1 MAAGWVMAFS
11 LLVSAVARSEPKPLW
26 APAGIAD
33 DPDSFVCFRG
43 QFSTKQSG
51 ATMRVVGASEY
62 LVWLDGKL
70 VHDGPA
76 RYAKQYPEYQT
87 VFLDTKPGKHI
98 LAVQVRNNGVT
109 TRILSDVKPFL
120 WLGLTSGGGDVE
132 LPWKCA
138 RMPGQRS
145 RAGRIS
151 DILGW
156 TDWFD
161 TRQSWKDWQE
171 AAFDDSRWL
180 QPTVVD
186 PGVGEIRPCLVR
198 PVNNTVR
205 FIKPLAKGEFAQT
218 YGYEQ
223 DDSSARFFLDDLAPH
238 GMPPQ
243 GVWRR
248 YDLGRVRLGR
258 LNITLDCP
266 AGAVVEIASSEQLSH
281 GRVAPWITLSG
292 SRTSNLDHFVA
303 RGGRQTFMPF
313 TPKGGR
319 YVEVHVRTTAPV
331 KFLKEEFLERSS
343 FGEPVGSFACGDQL
357 LERIWKT
364 GVETVRACAD
374 DAMVDC
380 PTRERGQWTGDVAS
394 VSTDIVAVAYGDFS
408 LARRA
413 LVQAAQSARADGL
426 VAGVG
431 PGDPGYLSTY
441 AAQWATACVHYWE
454 LSGDKSL
461 LTELYQAARSNIAA
475 FDKHTTSAGVDG
487 GLGWGFVDW
496 GYMSDSG
503 PSDMALNLHYLE
515 CLKAM
520 VRWDK
525 ALDHDDEATADEKRL
540 TQLQSAVSAWLKS
553 RTAEPGGWS
562 NVNYHCSVLAL
573 HAGLVPDKEVK
584 ECVERIKRHL
594 SACFPNNPLGP
605 PLSDPGVQEP
615 MVITPYFG
623 HWALATLMEHGEA
636 DFALDQYRK
645 CWGWMLKGGY
655 TTWLEVFDT
664 RWSHCHEWSGC
675 PTWQL
680 SRYILG
686 IRPRMDLGWDVV
698 EFNPVACRLLK
709 ASGTVPL
716 PGGRI
721 LRVEWKRDGQN
732 LVVTFKNGAGTIVNT
747 SAVLGQALKV
757 PYQLLASGR

>member
-11 LLVSAVARSEPKPLW
+11 LLMSAVPWSEPKPLW
-26 APAGIAD
+26 APAGVAD
-33 DPDSFVCFRG
+33 DPDSFVCFRS

-76 RYAKQYPEYQT
+76 RYAKEYPEYQT

-120 WLGLTSGGGDVE
+120 WLGLTSVGADVE
-132 LPWKCA
+132 LTWKCA
-138 RMPGQRS
+138 RMPGQRA

-156 TDWFD
+156 TDWID
-161 TRQSWKDWQE
+161 TRQTWTGWQE
-171 AAFDDSRWL
+171 AAFDDSKWL

-186 PGVGEIRPCLVR
+186 PGVGEIKPCLVR
-198 PVNNTVR
+198 PVNNTVLS
-205 FIKPLAKGEFAQT
+205 IKPLAKGEFAQS

-223 DDSSARFFLDDLAPH
+223 DEPSARFFLDDLAPR
-238 GMPPQ
+238 GVPPQ

-303 RGGRQTFMPF
+303 RGGPQTFMPF

-461 LTELYQAARSNIAA
+461 LAELYQAARSNIAA

-553 RTAEPGGWS
+553 RTAKPGGWS
-562 NVNYHCSVLAL
+562 NVNYHCAVLAL
-573 HAGLVPDKEVK
+573 HAGLVQDKEVK

-594 SACFPNNPLGP
+594 SACFPNNPLAP
-605 PLSDPGVQEP
+605 RLSDPGVQEP

-747 SAVLGQALKV
+747 SAVLGQALRV
-757 PYQLLASGR
+757 PHQLLASGR